1 VGDGARHPPRLRLD
15 GRRILA
21 QRVSTSALLSAVAAA
36 VTIALVPSTPA
47 AAAEIGPL
55 QIINYNSGLCL
66 DVKERSTSN
75 GALFASGPAAAS
87 QTSCGGFTSS
97 RQETATSS
105 IYSRSA

>member
-1 VGDGARHPPRLRLD
+1 
-15 GRRILA
+15 
-21 QRVSTSALLSAVAAA
+21 

-105 IYSRSA
+105 IYSRSARFCATRPDVSPIPDGARRREKI